1 MRRPGGTGESRRAV
15 PAGAAK
21 WIAPDARAIFAHELT
36 RADGAAT
43 LAGIADPIPGLQG
56 RTVNSSEITFLALG
70 IALGGA
76 LGAAFLAAVR
86 TRPARPREV
95 RITIT
100 PNAIGGRRSATLSD
114 AMGGPAY
121 HSPVGSPDDDAWPD
135 RPDTVRAT
143 AVAAPSWAAS
153 ADLDMRTRVLFAP
166 VQAPTGDVAVGIDTG
181 PADAAA
187 TGFRVDTFRSADFA
201 TLPSASADPAATV
214 QVSRVHSPVAVAE
227 RPAAVAVAEP
237 RMLTAVLDV
246 GTSSERLVRP
256 RLPAEDAR
264 PTLAE
269 AAVAVAIAQD
279 GGAGGAAPD
288 SSPVLP
294 VTGAPRA
301 TSARGATDPC
311 AASRAAMDER
321 CTTATAMRERSR
333 AAATAARDAQRAYEV
348 LEEQVARGR
357 ELSDPKTIAATKT
370 ALRDQFRVEERAA
383 KTPDESETAARR
395 WLQSIN
401 EANEAVRAA
410 RRLVETATTEL
421 RDRAVEVDRLALDA
435 DAARISAEGADEA
448 CRVARDELARCEEQ
462 VAANA
467 PAPVPAEPHPFAG
480 VWPTE
485 EDLTPIR
492 PAQGAPADSLAG
504 QSAIL
509 RLVRGDRAAL
519 DRVVAAVAGSDAAAV
534 ADWQIRITAL
544 SDAIVARAIEAGY
557 LTLPE
562 DHPFWGLFS
571 DKEQREIIEALSAL
585 GFRFDGLGG
594 FADGRVPATRDLS
607 LAVGYAGLDRMRI
620 RTWPRDAEIAALYS
634 DASVAADTWLIWAAN
649 DLELGTL
656 TSALGP
662 RAVELGPIWDAWG
675 RVRPALVAVT

>member
-1 MRRPGGTGESRRAV
+1 M
-15 PAGAAK
+15 
-21 WIAPDARAIFAHELT
+21 IAPAARAIFAHELT

-43 LAGIADPIPGLQG
+43 LAGIADPVPGPQG
-56 RTVNSSEITFLALG
+56 RTVNSSEIAFLALG
-70 IALGGA
+70 LALGGA

-121 HSPVGSPDDDAWPD
+121 RSPVGSPDDDAWPD
-135 RPDTVRAT
+135 RPGTVLAT
-143 AVAAPSWAAS
+143 AVAAPSKASS
-153 ADLDMRTRVLFAP
+153 ADLDMRTRVPFAP
-166 VQAPTGDVAVGIDTG
+166 APGPAGAVARAIETG
-181 PADAAA
+181 PGGAAA
-187 TGFRVDTFRSADFA
+187 TGIRVDSFRSPGLA
-201 TLPSASADPAATV
+201 TLRAAPAEPAAPARV
-214 QVSRVHSPVAVAE
+214 SPVRAQVAVAKRPAAVAVAERPAAVAVAE

-237 RMLTAVLDV
+237 RTLTAVLDV
-246 GTSSERLVRP
+246 GASSERLVRP

-279 GGAGGAAPD
+279 DGAPGPAPD
-288 SSPVLP
+288 PSPVQP
-294 VTGAPRA
+294 VAGAPRA
-301 TSARGATDPC
+301 TSVSGAADPC
-311 AASRAAMDER
+311 ADSRAAMDER

-333 AAATAARDAQRAYEV
+333 AAATAAREAQRAFEV
-348 LEEQVARGR
+348 LEDQVDRAR

-370 ALRDQFRVEERAA
+370 ALRDQFRVEDGAA
-383 KTPDESETAARR
+383 KTPDESESAARR
-395 WLQSIN
+395 WLQSIH

-410 RRLVETATTEL
+410 RRLVETGTAEL
-421 RDRAVEVDRLALDA
+421 RERSVEVDRLALDA
-435 DAARISAEGADEA
+435 DAARISSEGADEA

-467 PAPVPAEPHPFAG
+467 PAPAPDEPHPFAG

-509 RLVRGDRAAL
+509 RLVRGDRTAL
-519 DRVVAAVAGSDAAAV
+519 DRVVAAVAGTDAGAV

-571 DKEQREIIEALSAL
+571 GKEQREIIEALSAL

-634 DASVAADTWLIWAAN
+634 DASVAADAWLIWAAN

-675 RVRPALVAVT
+675 RVRPALVAVG